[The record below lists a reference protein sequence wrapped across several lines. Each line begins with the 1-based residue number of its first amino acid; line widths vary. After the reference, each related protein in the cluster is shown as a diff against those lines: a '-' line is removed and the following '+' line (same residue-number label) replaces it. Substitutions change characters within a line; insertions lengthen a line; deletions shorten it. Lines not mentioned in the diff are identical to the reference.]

1 MLIFVTSRRTY
12 FSKEGLWYIWVYVL
26 ETDTV
31 KAEDFTATISI
42 RSADGLDELS
52 CRCRPLGLDLTKEKI
67 ADSGRGLVFTD
78 KTARWV
84 DILMGTLIIMKT
96 YLGSSGKT
104 TKSDTKL

>member
-1 MLIFVTSRRTY
+1 MFVTSQRTY
-12 FSKEGLWYIWVYVL
+12 YSKEGLWYIWVYVL

-31 KAEDFTATISI
+31 RAEDFTATISI

-52 CRCRPLGLDLTKEKI
+52 CRCRPLGLDLTKDKI

-84 DILMGTLIIMKT
+84 DNLMMSLISMMT
-96 YLGSSGKT
+96 FLDSTGKT
-104 TKSDTKL
+104 TKLDTKL

>member
-1 MLIFVTSRRTY
+1 M
-12 FSKEGLWYIWVYVL
+12 YVL

-52 CRCRPLGLDLTKEKI
+52 CRCRPLGLDLTKDKI

-78 KTARWV
+78 KTARWG
-84 DILMGTLIIMKT
+84 DILMISLYQYEDLFRLFWEDNKVRYKVVIEPKQ
-96 YLGSSGKT
+96 
-104 TKSDTKL
+104 